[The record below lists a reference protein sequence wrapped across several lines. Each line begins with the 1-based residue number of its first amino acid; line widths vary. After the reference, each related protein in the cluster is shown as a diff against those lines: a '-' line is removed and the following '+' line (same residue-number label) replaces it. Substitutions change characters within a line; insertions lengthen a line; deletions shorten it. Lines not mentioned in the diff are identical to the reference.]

1 MTLRRFLATSAV
13 AAVAATGLI
22 GGATS
27 ANAAAA
33 LTKVWA
39 PLTDPA
45 VHVGV
50 YSQPYDSPNNKVPGI
65 LDDTAPGDV
74 YIDCWVSAG
83 QVGTAGDVWYRT
95 WEVYYPNG
103 KTATDSGSQS
113 WWTFAPYVDYAYDFR
128 NHVVPE
134 C

>member
-1 MTLRRFLATSAV
+1 MTPRRFLATAAV
-13 AAVAATGLI
+13 AAVAAAGFI
-22 GGATS
+22 GSATS
-27 ANAAAA
+27 ANAAPA

-50 YSQPYDSPNNKVPGI
+50 YSQPYDSPNNKVGI
-65 LDDTAPGDV
+65 YDDTAPGDV
-74 YIDCWVSAG
+74 QIDCWVSAG

-95 WEVYYPNG
+95 WQVYYPDG
-103 KTATDSGSQS
+103 GTATDAGPA

>member
-1 MTLRRFLATSAV
+1 MKLRRFLATSAV
-13 AAVAATGLI
+13 AAVAAAGFIGSATG
-22 GGATS
+22 

-50 YSQPYDSPNNKVPGI
+50 YSQPYDSPTNRVGI
-65 LDDTAPGDV
+65 PDDTAPGDV

-83 QVGTAGDVWYRT
+83 QVGNAGDVWYRT

-103 KTATDSGSQS
+103 NTANSGNQP
-113 WWTFAPYVDYAYDFR
+113 WWTFAPYVDYAYDFH
-128 NHVVPE
+128 NHVVPQ

>member
-1 MTLRRFLATSAV
+1 MKLSRFLATSAV
-13 AAVAATGLI
+13 AAIAAAGLV
-22 GGATS
+22 GSATS

-39 PLTDPA
+39 PLTDPY

-50 YSQPYDSPNNKVPGI
+50 YSQPYDTPSNKVGI
-65 LDDTAPGDV
+65 ADDTAPGDV

-83 QVGTAGDVWYRT
+83 QVGNAGDVWYRT
-95 WEVYYPNG
+95 WEVYYPDRN
-103 KTATDSGSQS
+103 TANSGSQP
-113 WWTFAPYVDYAYDFR
+113 WWTFAPYVDYAYEFH

>member
-1 MTLRRFLATSAV
+1 MKLRRLLATSAV
-13 AAVAATGLI
+13 AAVAAAGLI
-22 GGATS
+22 GSATS
-27 ANAAAA
+27 ANAAAAA

-39 PLTDPA
+39 PLTDPS

-50 YSQPYDSPNNKVPGI
+50 YSQPYDSASNKVPGI

-74 YIDCWVSAG
+74 QIDCWVSAG

-103 KTATDSGSQS
+103 KTADSGNQA
-113 WWTFAPYVDYAYDFR
+113 WWTFAPYVDYAYDFH